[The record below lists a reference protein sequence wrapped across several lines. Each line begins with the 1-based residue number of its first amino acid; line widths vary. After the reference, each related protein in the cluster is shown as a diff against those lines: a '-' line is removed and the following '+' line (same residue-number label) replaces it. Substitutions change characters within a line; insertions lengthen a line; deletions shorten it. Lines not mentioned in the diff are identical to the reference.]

1 MAKRSKPLKAPDKLV
16 FLLSF
21 VPYLLERRVV
31 DVAEAA
37 QHFGMTEEEIRDA
50 VRLIATSGLPGSTGT
65 YQPND
70 LFDIDW
76 DSFEDD
82 DVIVIVH
89 HVAIDDAPR
98 LSAREAAALM
108 AGLQYL
114 SASPESAGSA
124 SLASLRAK
132 LAAGASSAPSRLGG
146 RRDGGRRVARAHP
159 RGRRRGPSARVRLP
173 ECRGERGRRR
183 ADPLR
188 IISQDADWYLQAYC
202 HTREDVR
209 NFRVDRMSD
218 LLLTDEPIGDHS
230 HRIVPDTLFQGSD
243 SDLDVVVDV
252 SPAPFRC
259 SPTTSRTRAPARS
272 TGDSGSR
279 SALAHVHGL
288 KRLVG
293 GAAWPGHRGR
303 APRGARCG
311 GGLGER
317 RAGGYSERRT
327 VETGRDRP
335 SRRRPGLT
343 RTRAGHLVGVVCC
356 PDR

>member
-1 MAKRSKPLKAPDKLV
+1 MFADELAAYGPEVRVIAPASLRDAVRERLAAVVAAHRGRGSGVMAKRAKPLKAPDKLV

-21 VPYLLERRVV
+21 VPYLLEQRVV

-37 QHFGMTEEEIRDA
+37 QHFGMTEAEIRDA

-98 LSAREAAALM
+98 LSAREAAALI

-114 SASPESAGSA
+114 SASPENAGQ
-124 SLASLRAK
+124 
-132 LAAGASSAPSRLGG
+132 
-146 RRDGGRRVARAHP
+146 RVARVAA
-159 RGRRRGPSARVRLP
+159 GPSSPRAPRPRRAVSPSPRAKPMPRSHSSARRSPRARQL
-173 ECRGERGRRR
+173 EFDYLNAAASAGRRR

-218 LLLTDEPIGDHS
+218 LVR
-230 HRIVPDTLFQGSD
+230 HRRADRRPLAPHRSRHPVPGLGLRSRRRRRRR
-243 SDLDVVVDV
+243 
-252 SPAPFRC
+252 PRRPCRC
-259 SPTTSRTRAPARS
+259 SPTTSPTRARARS
-272 TGDSGSR
+272 TGASG
-279 SALAHVHGL
+279 
-288 KRLVG
+288 
-293 GAAWPGHRGR
+293 
-303 APRGARCG
+303 
-311 GGLGER
+311 
-317 RAGGYSERRT
+317 
-327 VETGRDRP
+327 
-335 SRRRPGLT
+335 
-343 RTRAGHLVGVVCC
+343 
-356 PDR
+356 

>member
-21 VPYLLERRVV
+21 VPYLLEQRVV

-76 DSFEDD
+76 DSFEED

-98 LSAREAAALM
+98 LSAREAAALI

-114 SASPESAGSA
+114 SASPENAGSA
-124 SLASLRAK
+124 SLASLMEK
-132 LAAGASSAPSRLGG
+132 LTAGASAAPSRLAVAESEADASLAVIRRAVAEG
-146 RRDGGRRVARAHP
+146 RQVEFDYLNA
-159 RGRRRGPSARVRLP
+159 
-173 ECRGERGRRR
+173 RGEAGRRR

-209 NFRVDRMSD
+209 NFRVDRMSA
-218 LLLTDEPIGDHS
+218 LIVTDEPVGDHS
-230 HRIVPDTLFQGSD
+230 HRVVPDTLFQGSD
-243 SDLDVVVDV
+243 TDLDVVVDV
-252 SPAPFRC
+252 APETLPLLADYLAD
-259 SPTTSRTRAPARS
+259 SKTREVDGRLRV
-272 TGDSGSR
+272 TLR
-279 SALAHVHGL
+279 LAHVHGL
-288 KRLVG
+288 KRLV
-293 GAAWPGHRGR
+293 A
-303 APRGARCG
+303 
-311 GGLGER
+311 GL
-317 RAGGYSERRT
+317 
-327 VETGRDRP
+327 
-335 SRRRPGLT
+335 PGLVT
-343 RTRAGHLVGVVCC
+343 VVSPDEARAAVESWAAAGLAGYASAEAT
-356 PDR
+356 DDDLGASSSDT

>member
-21 VPYLLERRVV
+21 VPYLLEQRVV

-76 DSFEDD
+76 DSFEED

-98 LSAREAAALM
+98 LSAREAAALI

-114 SASPESAGSA
+114 SASPENAGSA
-124 SLASLRAK
+124 SLASLMAK
-132 LAAGASSAPSRLGG
+132 LTAGASAAPSRLAVAESEADASLAVIRRAVTDG
-146 RRDGGRRVARAHP
+146 RQLEFDYLNA
-159 RGRRRGPSARVRLP
+159 
-173 ECRGERGRRR
+173 RGEAGRRR

-209 NFRVDRMSD
+209 NFRVDRMSA
-218 LLLTDEPIGDHS
+218 LLVTDEPVGDHS
-230 HRIVPDTLFQGSD
+230 HRAVPDTLFQGSET
-243 SDLDVVVDV
+243 DLDVVVDV
-252 SPAPFRC
+252 APETL
-259 SPTTSRTRAPARS
+259 PLLADYLADSRTHSVDGRLRV
-272 TGDSGSR
+272 TLR
-279 SALAHVHGL
+279 VAHVHGL
-288 KRLVG
+288 KRLV
-293 GAAWPGHRGR
+293 A
-303 APRGARCG
+303 
-311 GGLGER
+311 GL
-317 RAGGYSERRT
+317 
-327 VETGRDRP
+327 
-335 SRRRPGLT
+335 PGLVT
-343 RTRAGHLVGVVCC
+343 VVSPPEARAAVESWAAAGLAGYASTEASVTQGET
-356 PDR
+356 DDTSNR

>member
-1 MAKRSKPLKAPDKLV
+1 MAKRAKPLKAPDKLV

-21 VPYLLERRVV
+21 VPYLLEQRVV

-37 QHFGMTEEEIRDA
+37 AHFGMSEEEIRDA

-76 DSFEDD
+76 DAFEDD

-98 LSAREAAALM
+98 LSAREAAALI

-124 SLASLRAK
+124 SLASLMAK
-132 LAAGASSAPSRLGG
+132 LTAGASAAPSRLAVAETEADASLGVIREAVAEG
-146 RRDGGRRVARAHP
+146 RQLEFDYLNA
-159 RGRRRGPSARVRLP
+159 
-173 ECRGERGRRR
+173 RGERRRRR

-202 HTREDVR
+202 HLRDDVR

-218 LLLTDEPIGDHS
+218 LVVTEEPIGDHS
-230 HRIVPDTLFQGSD
+230 DRRVPDTLFQGSE

-252 SPAPFRC
+252 SPEALPLL
-259 SPTTSRTRAPARS
+259 ADYLADAS
-272 TGDSGSR
+272 TQEVDGR
-279 SALAHVHGL
+279 LRVTLRLAHVHGL
-288 KRLVG
+288 KRLV
-293 GAAWPGHRGR
+293 A
-303 APRGARCG
+303 
-311 GGLGER
+311 GL
-317 RAGGYSERRT
+317 
-327 VETGRDRP
+327 
-335 SRRRPGLT
+335 PGLVT
-343 RTRAGHLVGVVCC
+343 VVAPAEARATVAEWAAAGLAGYTD
-356 PDR
+356 PAPISQAPTDDR

>member
-1 MAKRSKPLKAPDKLV
+1 MAKRAKPLKAPDKLV

-21 VPYLLERRVV
+21 VPYLLEQRVV

-114 SASPESAGSA
+114 SASPENAGSA

-132 LAAGASSAPSRLGG
+132 LTAGASSAPSRLAVAETEADASLGLIREAVAEG
-146 RRDGGRRVARAHP
+146 RQLEFDYLNA
-159 RGRRRGPSARVRLP
+159 
-173 ECRGERGRRR
+173 RGERGRRR
-183 ADPLR
+183 VDPLR
-188 IISQDADWYLQAYC
+188 IISQDADWYLQACC
-202 HTREDVR
+202 HTARRRAELPR
-209 NFRVDRMSD
+209 RPHERARAHRRADRRPLAIAPCPTPCSRAR
-218 LLLTDEPIGDHS
+218 TPIS
-230 HRIVPDTLFQGSD
+230 TS
-243 SDLDVVVDV
+243 S
-252 SPAPFRC
+252 S
-259 SPTTSRTRAPARS
+259 TSRPATLPLLSDYLADSTTREVDGRMRV
-272 TGDSGSR
+272 TLR
-279 SALAHVHGL
+279 LAHVHGL
-288 KRLVG
+288 KRLVAG
-293 GAAWPGHRGR
+293 LPGLVTVVAPAEARAAVAEW
-303 APRGARCG
+303 AAA
-311 GGLGER
+311 GL
-317 RAGGYSERRT
+317 AGYSDREGA
-327 VETGRDRP
+327 VPDEPETTLD
-335 SRRRPGLT
+335 
-343 RTRAGHLVGVVCC
+343 
-356 PDR
+356 D

>member
-21 VPYLLERRVV
+21 VPYLLEQRVV

-37 QHFGMTEEEIRDA
+37 QHFGMTEEDIRDA

-76 DSFEDD
+76 DSFEED

-98 LSAREAAALM
+98 LSAREAAALI

-114 SASPESAGSA
+114 SASPENAGSA
-124 SLASLRAK
+124 SLASLMAK
-132 LAAGASSAPSRLGG
+132 LTAGASAAPSRLAVAESEADASLSVIRRAVAEG
-146 RRDGGRRVARAHP
+146 RQLEFDYLNA
-159 RGRRRGPSARVRLP
+159 
-173 ECRGERGRRR
+173 RGEAGRRR

-209 NFRVDRMSD
+209 NFRVDRMSALD
-218 LLLTDEPIGDHS
+218 VTDEPIGDHS
-230 HRIVPDTLFQGSD
+230 DRAIPDTLFQGSD
-243 SDLDVVVDV
+243 TDLDVVVDV
-252 SPAPFRC
+252 APE
-259 SPTTSRTRAPARS
+259 TLTLLADYLADSRTHEVDGRLRV
-272 TGDSGSR
+272 TLR
-279 SALAHVHGL
+279 LAHVHGL
-288 KRLVG
+288 KRLI
-293 GAAWPGHRGR
+293 A
-303 APRGARCG
+303 
-311 GGLGER
+311 GL
-317 RAGGYSERRT
+317 
-327 VETGRDRP
+327 
-335 SRRRPGLT
+335 PGLVT
-343 RTRAGHLVGVVCC
+343 VISPPEARAAVEDWAAAGLAGYESAEASATQSE
-356 PDR
+356 PDGGPNR

>member
-21 VPYLLERRVV
+21 VPYLLEQRVV

-37 QHFGMTEEEIRDA
+37 QQFGKTEEEIRDA

-76 DSFEDD
+76 DAFEED

-98 LSAREAAALM
+98 LSAREAAALI

-114 SASPESAGSA
+114 SASPENAGSA
-124 SLASLRAK
+124 SLASLMAK
-132 LAAGASSAPSRLGG
+132 LTAGASAAPSRLAVEESEADASLAVIRSAVAEG
-146 RRDGGRRVARAHP
+146 RQLEFDYLNA
-159 RGRRRGPSARVRLP
+159 
-173 ECRGERGRRR
+173 RGEAGRRR

-209 NFRVDRMSD
+209 NFRVDRMSS
-218 LLLTDEPIGDHS
+218 LLVTDEPVGDHS
-230 HRIVPDTLFQGSD
+230 HRTVPDTLFQGSET
-243 SDLDVVVDV
+243 DLDVVVDV
-252 SPAPFRC
+252 APETL
-259 SPTTSRTRAPARS
+259 PLLADYLADSRTHEVDARLRV
-272 TGDSGSR
+272 TLR
-279 SALAHVHGL
+279 VAHVHGL
-288 KRLVG
+288 KRLV
-293 GAAWPGHRGR
+293 A
-303 APRGARCG
+303 
-311 GGLGER
+311 GL
-317 RAGGYSERRT
+317 
-327 VETGRDRP
+327 
-335 SRRRPGLT
+335 PGLVT
-343 RTRAGHLVGVVCC
+343 VVSPAEARAAVESWAAAGLAGYASAEASVTQSET
-356 PDR
+356 DDSSNR

>member
-1 MAKRSKPLKAPDKLV
+1 MMAPRAKPLKAPDKLV

-21 VPYLLERRVV
+21 VPYLLEQRVV

-37 QHFGMTEEEIRDA
+37 QHFGMTQAEIRDA

-114 SASPESAGSA
+114 SAAPEGAGSA

-132 LAAGASSAPSRLGG
+132 LAAGASAAPTRLAVAETEADASLALIREAVAEG
-146 RRDGGRRVARAHP
+146 RQLEFDYLNA
-159 RGRRRGPSARVRLP
+159 
-173 ECRGERGRRR
+173 RGERGRRR

-230 HRIVPDTLFQGSD
+230 GRAVPDTLFQGSD

-252 SPAPFRC
+252 SPATLPLLADYLADA
-259 SPTTSRTRAPARS
+259 SAREVEGRLRV
-272 TGDSGSR
+272 TLR
-279 SALAHVHGL
+279 LAHVHGL
-288 KRLVG
+288 KRLVAG
-293 GAAWPGHRGR
+293 LPGLVTVVAPAEARAAVAEWAAAGLAGYPAPAEAGSEPRIGSR
-303 APRGARCG
+303 AP
-311 GGLGER
+311 
-317 RAGGYSERRT
+317 
-327 VETGRDRP
+327 D
-335 SRRRPGLT
+335 
-343 RTRAGHLVGVVCC
+343 
-356 PDR
+356 PDES

>member
-21 VPYLLERRVV
+21 VPYLLEQRVV

-132 LAAGASSAPSRLGG
+132 LAAGASSAPSRLAVAETEADASLGLIREAVAEG
-146 RRDGGRRVARAHP
+146 RQLEFDYLNA
-159 RGRRRGPSARVRLP
+159 
-173 ECRGERGRRR
+173 RGERGRRR

-218 LLLTDEPIGDHS
+218 LAA
-230 HRIVPDTLFQGSD
+230 HRRADRRPLAPHRPRHPVPGLGLRPRRGRRRVTGGPSAAVRLPRRLALPRGRRAT
-243 SDLDVVVDV
+243 
-252 SPAPFRC
+252 PGHAP
-259 SPTTSRTRAPARS
+259 PRARARPEAARRGPARP
-272 TGDSGSR
+272 R
-279 SALAHVHGL
+279 
-288 KRLVG
+288 
-293 GAAWPGHRGR
+293 HRGL
-303 APRGARCG
+303 APRGACGG

-317 RAGGYSERRT
+317 RAGGLRGARNAES
-327 VETGRDRP
+327 DARP
-335 SRRRPGLT
+335 P
-343 RTRAGHLVGVVCC
+343 A
-356 PDR
+356 PDDGSA